1 MVHAHLSLSRP
12 SLLSFVRAY
21 LWQLERTGA
30 LLAVT
35 EAEQRA
41 AQEAAEAL
49 YAAASDR
56 DQRSRLFG
64 EFRQLVEQH
73 VATPSHALQ
82 AVIARLERASQPA
95 SAEASSAASSDEVTP
110 ASEAVVAEAVVAEVS
125 VAEVSVA
132 EVSVAEAVVAE
143 AVVAEV
149 SVAEAPVVAAVTA
162 DDDVPVVE
170 RSGEV
175 PIDDI
180 SDASDDVAA
189 TSDEAALA
197 QDVTMRSVA
206 RRRRERR

>member
-125 VAEVSVA
+125 VAE
-132 EVSVAEAVVAE
+132 AV
-143 AVVAEV
+143 
-149 SVAEAPVVAAVTA
+149 VAEAPVVAAVTA

>member
-110 ASEAVVAEAVVAEVS
+110 ASEAVVAEVS

-143 AVVAEV
+143 AVVAE
-149 SVAEAPVVAAVTA
+149 APVGAAVTA

>member
-110 ASEAVVAEAVVAEVS
+110 ASEAVVAEAVVAE
-125 VAEVSVA
+125 AP
-132 EVSVAEAVVAE
+132 VAEAPVAE

-149 SVAEAPVVAAVTA
+149 PVVAAVTA

>member
-110 ASEAVVAEAVVAEVS
+110 ASEAVVAEAVVAEAV
-125 VAEVSVA
+125 VA
-132 EVSVAEAVVAE
+132 EVSVAEAPVAEAPVAE
-143 AVVAEV
+143 AV
-149 SVAEAPVVAAVTA
+149 VAEAPVVAAVTA

>member
-132 EVSVAEAVVAE
+132 EVSVAEV
-143 AVVAEV
+143 
-149 SVAEAPVVAAVTA
+149 PVVAAVTA

>member
-110 ASEAVVAEAVVAEVS
+110 ASEAVVAEAVVAEAPVAEAV
-125 VAEVSVA
+125 VAEVS
-132 EVSVAEAVVAE
+132 VAE

>member
-110 ASEAVVAEAVVAEVS
+110 ASEAVVAEAVVAE
-125 VAEVSVA
+125 AP
-132 EVSVAEAVVAE
+132 VAEAPVAE

-149 SVAEAPVVAAVTA
+149 PVVAAVTA

-189 TSDEAALA
+189 TSDEPALA

>member
-132 EVSVAEAVVAE
+132 E

-149 SVAEAPVVAAVTA
+149 PVVAAVTA

>member
-95 SAEASSAASSDEVTP
+95 SAEASSAATSDEVTP

-132 EVSVAEAVVAE
+132 EAVVAEAVVAE
-143 AVVAEV
+143 AV
-149 SVAEAPVVAAVTA
+149 VAEAPVVAAVTA

>member
-64 EFRQLVEQH
+64 EFRQLLEQH

-143 AVVAEV
+143 V
-149 SVAEAPVVAAVTA
+149 PVVAAVTA

>member
-110 ASEAVVAEAVVAEVS
+110 ESEAVVAEAVVAEVS

-132 EVSVAEAVVAE
+132 EAV
-143 AVVAEV
+143 
-149 SVAEAPVVAAVTA
+149 VAEAPVVAAVTA

>member
-143 AVVAEV
+143 A
-149 SVAEAPVVAAVTA
+149 PVVAAVTA

>member
-110 ASEAVVAEAVVAEVS
+110 ASEAVVAEAVVAE
-125 VAEVSVA
+125 AP
-132 EVSVAEAVVAE
+132 VAEAPVAE

-189 TSDEAALA
+189 TSDEPALA

>member
-110 ASEAVVAEAVVAEVS
+110 ASEAVVAEAVVAE
-125 VAEVSVA
+125 AP
-132 EVSVAEAVVAE
+132 VAE

>member
-110 ASEAVVAEAVVAEVS
+110 ASEAVVAEVS

-132 EVSVAEAVVAE
+132 EV
-143 AVVAEV
+143 
-149 SVAEAPVVAAVTA
+149 PVVAAVTA

-189 TSDEAALA
+189 TTDEAALA

>member
-143 AVVAEV
+143 V
-149 SVAEAPVVAAVTA
+149 PVVAAVTA

>member
-110 ASEAVVAEAVVAEVS
+110 ASEAVVAEAVVAE
-125 VAEVSVA
+125 AP
-132 EVSVAEAVVAE
+132 VAEAPVAE

-149 SVAEAPVVAAVTA
+149 PVVAAVTA

-189 TSDEAALA
+189 TSDETALA

>member
-125 VAEVSVA
+125 VAE
-132 EVSVAEAVVAE
+132 AVVAE

>member
-110 ASEAVVAEAVVAEVS
+110 ASEAVVAEAVVAEAP
-125 VAEVSVA
+125 VAEAPVAEAVVA
-132 EVSVAEAVVAE
+132 EVSVAEAV
-143 AVVAEV
+143 
-149 SVAEAPVVAAVTA
+149 VAEAPVVAAVTA

>member
-132 EVSVAEAVVAE
+132 EVSVAEVS
-143 AVVAEV
+143 VAEV
-149 SVAEAPVVAAVTA
+149 SVAEVPVVAAVTA

>member
-125 VAEVSVA
+125 VAE
-132 EVSVAEAVVAE
+132 

-149 SVAEAPVVAAVTA
+149 SVAEVPVVAAVTA

>member
-132 EVSVAEAVVAE
+132 EVSVAEVSVAE

-149 SVAEAPVVAAVTA
+149 PVVAAVTA

>member
-132 EVSVAEAVVAE
+132 EAV
-143 AVVAEV
+143 
-149 SVAEAPVVAAVTA
+149 VAEAPVVAAVTA

>member
-125 VAEVSVA
+125 VAEAV
-132 EVSVAEAVVAE
+132 VAEAVVAE

>member
-125 VAEVSVA
+125 VAE
-132 EVSVAEAVVAE
+132 

-149 SVAEAPVVAAVTA
+149 PVVAAVTA

>member
-73 VATPSHALQ
+73 VPTPSHALQ
-82 AVIARLERASQPA
+82 AVIARLERASQPV

-110 ASEAVVAEAVVAEVS
+110 ASEAVVAEAVVAE
-125 VAEVSVA
+125 
-132 EVSVAEAVVAE
+132 AVVAE
-143 AVVAEV
+143 AVVAEAPV
-149 SVAEAPVVAAVTA
+149 AEAPVAEAVVAEAPVVAAVTA

-189 TSDEAALA
+189 TSDEPALA